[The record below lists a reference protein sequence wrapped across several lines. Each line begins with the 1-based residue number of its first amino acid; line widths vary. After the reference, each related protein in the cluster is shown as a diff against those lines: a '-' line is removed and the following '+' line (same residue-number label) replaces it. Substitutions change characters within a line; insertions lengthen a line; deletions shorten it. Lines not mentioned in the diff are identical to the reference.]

1 MLVLLLLLPAAEVEE
16 IARPEEDRLPFDI
29 EELAVRDDT
38 LEDTTSE
45 FEIEEYGLM
54 EVETYPK
61 ISTLKALTKLLVVLE
76 RVPGLDLR

>member
-1 MLVLLLLLPAAEVEE
+1 MLVLLLLLPAIEVEE
-16 IARPEEDRLPFDI
+16 MARPEDRLPFDI
-29 EELAVRDDT
+29 EELAARDEI

-45 FEIEEYGLM
+45 FETEEYGLM

>member
-1 MLVLLLLLPAAEVEE
+1 VLLLLLPAIEVEE
-16 IARPEEDRLPFDI
+16 IARPEDEFPVDI

-45 FEIEEYGLM
+45 FETEEYGLM
-54 EVETYPK
+54 EVEKYPK

-76 RVPGLDLR
+76 KVPGRDLR